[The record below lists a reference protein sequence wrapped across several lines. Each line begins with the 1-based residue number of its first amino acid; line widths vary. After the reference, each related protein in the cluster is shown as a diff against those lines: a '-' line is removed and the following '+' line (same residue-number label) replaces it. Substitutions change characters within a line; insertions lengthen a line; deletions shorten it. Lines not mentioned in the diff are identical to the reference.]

1 MNEFINIGWTKDE
14 IAKKIANEFPHGS
27 YVNLGIGMPELVS
40 KFVDE
45 SKEIIYHSENGLLGM
60 GPPAN
65 ENELDFE
72 LINAGKKPVTILPG
86 GSNCHHADSFSM
98 IRGGHIDYCVLG
110 AMEVSEKGDLANWT
124 TNNPTFPPG
133 VGGAMDLAAGAKQV
147 WVLTEH
153 VTRDGKPKIVTN
165 CSYPLTSAQCVKRI
179 FTDLAIIDISDAG
192 LTVLGMVDGI
202 SLEELQ
208 LLTEPTLVLSP
219 ESYKLKAPQI

>member
-1 MNEFINIGWTKDE
+1 MNEFINLGWTKDE
-14 IAKKIANEFPHGS
+14 IAKKITNEFPHGS

-86 GSNCHHADSFSM
+86 GSYCHHADSFSM

-110 AMEVSEKGDLANWT
+110 AMEVSEGGDLANWT
-124 TNNPTFPPG
+124 TGKGIPA
-133 VGGAMDLAAGAKQV
+133 VGGAMDLVVGAKNVFVMSQHTTKDGSPKFLKNCSLP
-147 WVLTEH
+147 LTGKSV
-153 VTRDGKPKIVTN
+153 VTRVYSN
-165 CSYPLTSAQCVKRI
+165 
-179 FTDLAIIDISDAG
+179 LAILDVTSEG
-192 LTVLGMVDGI
+192 F
-202 SLEELQ
+202 
-208 LLTEPTLVLSP
+208 
-219 ESYKLKAPQI
+219 KLKEMCEQIDFDLLQKVTEAKIISN

>member
-1 MNEFINIGWTKDE
+1 MNEFINLGWTKDE

-65 ENELDFE
+65 ENELDYE

-86 GSNCHHADSFSM
+86 GSYCHHADSFSM

-110 AMEVSEKGDLANWT
+110 AMEVSEGGDLANWT
-124 TNNPTFPPG
+124 TGKGIPA
-133 VGGAMDLAAGAKQV
+133 VGGAMDLVVGAKNVFVMSQHTTKDGSPKFLKNCSLP
-147 WVLTEH
+147 LTGKSV
-153 VTRDGKPKIVTN
+153 VTRVYSNLAVLDVT
-165 CSYPLTSAQCVKRI
+165 
-179 FTDLAIIDISDAG
+179 
-192 LTVLGMVDGI
+192 
-202 SLEELQ
+202 
-208 LLTEPTLVLSP
+208 P
-219 ESYKLKAPQI
+219 EGFKLKEMCEQIDFDLLQKVTEAKIISN

>member
-1 MNEFINIGWTKDE
+1 MNEFINLGWTKDE

-86 GSNCHHADSFSM
+86 GSYCHHADSFSM

-110 AMEVSEKGDLANWT
+110 AMEVSEGGDLANWT
-124 TNNPTFPPG
+124 TGKGIPA
-133 VGGAMDLAAGAKQV
+133 VGGAMDLVVGAKNVFVMSQHTTKDGSPKFLKNCSLP
-147 WVLTEH
+147 LTGKSV
-153 VTRDGKPKIVTN
+153 VTRVYSN
-165 CSYPLTSAQCVKRI
+165 
-179 FTDLAIIDISDAG
+179 LAILDVTSEG
-192 LTVLGMVDGI
+192 F
-202 SLEELQ
+202 
-208 LLTEPTLVLSP
+208 
-219 ESYKLKAPQI
+219 KLKEMCEQIDFDLLQKVTDAKIISI

>member
-1 MNEFINIGWTKDE
+1 MNEFINLGWTKDE

-86 GSNCHHADSFSM
+86 GSYCHHADSFSM

-110 AMEVSEKGDLANWT
+110 AMEVSEGGDLANWT
-124 TNNPTFPPG
+124 TGKGIPA
-133 VGGAMDLAAGAKQV
+133 VGGAMDLVVGAKNVFVMSQHTTKDGSPKFLKNCSLP
-147 WVLTEH
+147 LTGKSV
-153 VTRDGKPKIVTN
+153 VTRVYSN
-165 CSYPLTSAQCVKRI
+165 
-179 FTDLAIIDISDAG
+179 LAILDV
-192 LTVLGMVDGI
+192 T
-202 SLEELQ
+202 
-208 LLTEPTLVLSP
+208 P
-219 ESYKLKAPQI
+219 EGFKLKEICEQINFDLLQKVTDAKIISN

>member
-65 ENELDFE
+65 ENELDYE

-86 GSNCHHADSFSM
+86 GSYCHHADSFSM

-110 AMEVSEKGDLANWT
+110 AMEVSEGGDLANWT
-124 TNNPTFPPG
+124 TGKGIPA
-133 VGGAMDLAAGAKQV
+133 VGGAMDLVVGAKNVFVMSQHTTKDGSPKFLKNCSLP
-147 WVLTEH
+147 LTGKSV
-153 VTRDGKPKIVTN
+153 VTRIYSNLAVLDVT
-165 CSYPLTSAQCVKRI
+165 
-179 FTDLAIIDISDAG
+179 
-192 LTVLGMVDGI
+192 
-202 SLEELQ
+202 
-208 LLTEPTLVLSP
+208 TEGF
-219 ESYKLKAPQI
+219 KLKEICEQIDFDLLQKVTEAKIISN

>member
-1 MNEFINIGWTKDE
+1 MNEFINLGWTKDE

-86 GSNCHHADSFSM
+86 GSYCHHADSFSM

-110 AMEVSEKGDLANWT
+110 AMEVSEGGDLANWT
-124 TNNPTFPPG
+124 TGKGIPA
-133 VGGAMDLAAGAKQV
+133 VGGAMDLVVGAKNVFVMSQHTTKKGNPKFLKNCSLP
-147 WVLTEH
+147 LTGKSV
-153 VTRDGKPKIVTN
+153 VTRVYSN
-165 CSYPLTSAQCVKRI
+165 
-179 FTDLAIIDISDAG
+179 LAILDV
-192 LTVLGMVDGI
+192 T
-202 SLEELQ
+202 
-208 LLTEPTLVLSP
+208 P
-219 ESYKLKAPQI
+219 EGFKLKEKWEQIDFDLLQKVTEAKIISN

>member
-1 MNEFINIGWTKDE
+1 MNEFINLGWTKDE

-86 GSNCHHADSFSM
+86 GSYCHHADSFSM

-110 AMEVSEKGDLANWT
+110 AMEVSEGGDLANWT
-124 TNNPTFPPG
+124 TGKGIPA
-133 VGGAMDLAAGAKQV
+133 VGGAMDLVVGAKNVFVMSQHTTKDGSPKFLKNCSLPLTGKSV
-147 WVLTEH
+147 VTRVYSNLAILEVTSEGFKLKEMCEQIDFDLLQKLTEA
-153 VTRDGKPKIVTN
+153 KI
-165 CSYPLTSAQCVKRI
+165 
-179 FTDLAIIDISDAG
+179 ISN
-192 LTVLGMVDGI
+192 
-202 SLEELQ
+202 
-208 LLTEPTLVLSP
+208 
-219 ESYKLKAPQI
+219 

>member
-1 MNEFINIGWTKDE
+1 MNEFINLGWTKDE

-86 GSNCHHADSFSM
+86 GSYCHHADSFSM

-110 AMEVSEKGDLANWT
+110 AMEVSEGGDLANWT
-124 TNNPTFPPG
+124 TGKGIPA
-133 VGGAMDLAAGAKQV
+133 VGGAMDLVVGAKNVFVMSQHTTKDGSPKFLKNCSLP
-147 WVLTEH
+147 LTGKSV
-153 VTRDGKPKIVTN
+153 VTRVYSN
-165 CSYPLTSAQCVKRI
+165 
-179 FTDLAIIDISDAG
+179 LAILDVTSEG
-192 LTVLGMVDGI
+192 F
-202 SLEELQ
+202 
-208 LLTEPTLVLSP
+208 
-219 ESYKLKAPQI
+219 KLKEMCEQIDFDLLQKVTEAKIISNKS

>member
-1 MNEFINIGWTKDE
+1 MNEFINLGWTKDE

-86 GSNCHHADSFSM
+86 GSYCHHADSFSM

-110 AMEVSEKGDLANWT
+110 AMEVSEGGDLANWT
-124 TNNPTFPPG
+124 TGKGIPAI
-133 VGGAMDLAAGAKQV
+133 GGAMDLVVGAKNVFVMSQHTTKDGSPKFLKNCSLP
-147 WVLTEH
+147 LTGKSV
-153 VTRDGKPKIVTN
+153 VTRVYSN
-165 CSYPLTSAQCVKRI
+165 
-179 FTDLAIIDISDAG
+179 LAILDVTSEG
-192 LTVLGMVDGI
+192 F
-202 SLEELQ
+202 
-208 LLTEPTLVLSP
+208 
-219 ESYKLKAPQI
+219 KLKEMCEQIDFDLLQKVTEAKIISN

>member
-1 MNEFINIGWTKDE
+1 MNEFINLGWTKDE
-14 IAKKIANEFPHGS
+14 IAKKIANEFPHGT

-86 GSNCHHADSFSM
+86 GSYCHHADSFSM

-110 AMEVSEKGDLANWT
+110 AMEVSEGGDLANWT
-124 TNNPTFPPG
+124 TGKGIPA
-133 VGGAMDLAAGAKQV
+133 VGGAMDLVVGAKNVFVMSQHTTKDGSPKFLKNCSLP
-147 WVLTEH
+147 LTGKSV
-153 VTRDGKPKIVTN
+153 VTRVYSNLAVLDVT
-165 CSYPLTSAQCVKRI
+165 
-179 FTDLAIIDISDAG
+179 
-192 LTVLGMVDGI
+192 
-202 SLEELQ
+202 
-208 LLTEPTLVLSP
+208 P
-219 ESYKLKAPQI
+219 EGFKLKEMCEQIDLDLLQKVTEAKIISN

>member
-1 MNEFINIGWTKDE
+1 MNELINLGWTKDE

-86 GSNCHHADSFSM
+86 GSYCHHADSFSM

-110 AMEVSEKGDLANWT
+110 AMEVSEGGDLANWT
-124 TNNPTFPPG
+124 TGKGIPA
-133 VGGAMDLAAGAKQV
+133 VGGAMDLVVGAKNVFVMSQHTTKDGSPKFLKNCSLP
-147 WVLTEH
+147 LTGKSV
-153 VTRDGKPKIVTN
+153 VTRVYSN
-165 CSYPLTSAQCVKRI
+165 
-179 FTDLAIIDISDAG
+179 LAILDVTSEG
-192 LTVLGMVDGI
+192 F
-202 SLEELQ
+202 
-208 LLTEPTLVLSP
+208 
-219 ESYKLKAPQI
+219 KLKEMCEQIDFDLLQKVTEAKIISN

>member
-1 MNEFINIGWTKDE
+1 MNEFINLGWTKDE

-40 KFVDE
+40 KFVDA

-86 GSNCHHADSFSM
+86 GSYCHHADSFSM

-110 AMEVSEKGDLANWT
+110 AMEVSEGGDLANWT
-124 TNNPTFPPG
+124 TGKGIPA
-133 VGGAMDLAAGAKQV
+133 VGGAMDLVVGAKNVFVMSQHTTKDGSPKFLKNCSLP
-147 WVLTEH
+147 LTGKSV
-153 VTRDGKPKIVTN
+153 VTRVYSN
-165 CSYPLTSAQCVKRI
+165 
-179 FTDLAIIDISDAG
+179 LAILDV
-192 LTVLGMVDGI
+192 T
-202 SLEELQ
+202 
-208 LLTEPTLVLSP
+208 P
-219 ESYKLKAPQI
+219 EGFKLKEMCEQIDFDLLQKITEAKIISN

>member
-1 MNEFINIGWTKDE
+1 MNEFINLGWTKDE

-86 GSNCHHADSFSM
+86 GSYCHHADSFSM

-110 AMEVSEKGDLANWT
+110 AMEVSESGDLANWT
-124 TNNPTFPPG
+124 TGKGIPA
-133 VGGAMDLAAGAKQV
+133 VGGAMDLVVGAKNVFVMSQHTTKDGSPKFLKNCSLP
-147 WVLTEH
+147 LTGKSV
-153 VTRDGKPKIVTN
+153 VTRVYSN
-165 CSYPLTSAQCVKRI
+165 
-179 FTDLAIIDISDAG
+179 LAILDVTSEG
-192 LTVLGMVDGI
+192 F
-202 SLEELQ
+202 
-208 LLTEPTLVLSP
+208 
-219 ESYKLKAPQI
+219 KLKEMCEQIDFDLLQKVTEAKIISN

>member
-1 MNEFINIGWTKDE
+1 MNEFINLGWTKDE

-86 GSNCHHADSFSM
+86 GSYCHHADSFSM

-110 AMEVSEKGDLANWT
+110 AMEVSEGGDLANWT
-124 TNNPTFPPG
+124 TGKGIPA
-133 VGGAMDLAAGAKQV
+133 VGGAMDLVVGAKNVFVMSQHTTKDGSPKFLKNCSLP
-147 WVLTEH
+147 LTGKSV
-153 VTRDGKPKIVTN
+153 VTRVYSN
-165 CSYPLTSAQCVKRI
+165 
-179 FTDLAIIDISDAG
+179 LAILDV
-192 LTVLGMVDGI
+192 T
-202 SLEELQ
+202 
-208 LLTEPTLVLSP
+208 P
-219 ESYKLKAPQI
+219 EGFKLKEMSEKIEFDLLQKVTEAKIITN

>member
-1 MNEFINIGWTKDE
+1 MNEFINLGWTKDE

-40 KFVDE
+40 KFVDD

-86 GSNCHHADSFSM
+86 GSYCHHADSFSM

-110 AMEVSEKGDLANWT
+110 AMEVSEGGDLANWT
-124 TNNPTFPPG
+124 TGKGIPA
-133 VGGAMDLAAGAKQV
+133 VGGAMDLVVGAKNVFVMSQHTTKDGSPKFLKNCSLP
-147 WVLTEH
+147 LTGKSV
-153 VTRDGKPKIVTN
+153 VTRVYSN
-165 CSYPLTSAQCVKRI
+165 
-179 FTDLAIIDISDAG
+179 LAILDV
-192 LTVLGMVDGI
+192 T
-202 SLEELQ
+202 
-208 LLTEPTLVLSP
+208 P
-219 ESYKLKAPQI
+219 EGFKLKEMSEKIDFDLLQKVTEAKIITN

>member
-14 IAKKIANEFPHGS
+14 IAKKIANEFPHSS
-27 YVNLGIGMPELVS
+27 YVNLGVGMPELVS

-86 GSNCHHADSFSM
+86 GSYCHHADSFSM

-110 AMEVSEKGDLANWT
+110 AMEVSEGGDLANWT
-124 TNNPTFPPG
+124 TGKGIPA
-133 VGGAMDLAAGAKQV
+133 VGGAMDLVVGAKNVFVMSQHTTKDGSPKFLKNCSLP
-147 WVLTEH
+147 LTGKSV
-153 VTRDGKPKIVTN
+153 VTRVYSN
-165 CSYPLTSAQCVKRI
+165 
-179 FTDLAIIDISDAG
+179 LAILDI
-192 LTVLGMVDGI
+192 T
-202 SLEELQ
+202 
-208 LLTEPTLVLSP
+208 P
-219 ESYKLKAPQI
+219 EGFKLKEMFEKIDFILLQKVTEAKIITN

>member
-1 MNEFINIGWTKDE
+1 MNEFINLGWTKDE
-14 IAKKIANEFPHGS
+14 IAKKIADEFPHGS

-86 GSNCHHADSFSM
+86 GSYCHHADSFSM

-110 AMEVSEKGDLANWT
+110 AMEVSEGGDLANWT
-124 TNNPTFPPG
+124 TGKGIPA
-133 VGGAMDLAAGAKQV
+133 VGGAMDLVVGAKNVFVMSQHTTKDGSPKFLKNCSLP
-147 WVLTEH
+147 LTGKSV
-153 VTRDGKPKIVTN
+153 VTRVYSN
-165 CSYPLTSAQCVKRI
+165 
-179 FTDLAIIDISDAG
+179 LAILDVTSEG
-192 LTVLGMVDGI
+192 F
-202 SLEELQ
+202 
-208 LLTEPTLVLSP
+208 
-219 ESYKLKAPQI
+219 KLKEMCEQIDFDLLQKVTEAKIISN

>member
-1 MNEFINIGWTKDE
+1 MNEFVNIGWTKDE

-65 ENELDFE
+65 ENELDYE

-86 GSNCHHADSFSM
+86 GSYCHHADSFSM

-110 AMEVSEKGDLANWT
+110 AMEVSEGGDLANWT
-124 TNNPTFPPG
+124 TGKGIPA
-133 VGGAMDLAAGAKQV
+133 VGGAMDLVVGAKNVFVMSQHTTKDGSPKFLKNCSLP
-147 WVLTEH
+147 LTGKSV
-153 VTRDGKPKIVTN
+153 VTRVYSN
-165 CSYPLTSAQCVKRI
+165 
-179 FTDLAIIDISDAG
+179 LAILDV
-192 LTVLGMVDGI
+192 T
-202 SLEELQ
+202 
-208 LLTEPTLVLSP
+208 P
-219 ESYKLKAPQI
+219 EGFKLKEMCEQIDFDLLQKVTEAKIISN

>member
-86 GSNCHHADSFSM
+86 GSYCHHADSFSM

-110 AMEVSEKGDLANWT
+110 AMEVSEGGDLANWT
-124 TNNPTFPPG
+124 TGKGIPA
-133 VGGAMDLAAGAKQV
+133 VGGAMDLVVGAKNVFVMSQHTTKDGSPKFLKNCSLP
-147 WVLTEH
+147 LTGKSV
-153 VTRDGKPKIVTN
+153 VTRVYSN
-165 CSYPLTSAQCVKRI
+165 
-179 FTDLAIIDISDAG
+179 LAILDVTSEGFRLKEMCEQIDFDLLQKVTEAKIISN
-192 LTVLGMVDGI
+192 
-202 SLEELQ
+202 
-208 LLTEPTLVLSP
+208 
-219 ESYKLKAPQI
+219 

>member
-1 MNEFINIGWTKDE
+1 MNEFINLGWTKDE

-86 GSNCHHADSFSM
+86 GSYCHHADSFSM

-110 AMEVSEKGDLANWT
+110 AMEVSEVGDLANWT
-124 TNNPTFPPG
+124 TGKGIPA
-133 VGGAMDLAAGAKQV
+133 VGGAMDLVVGAKNVFVMSQHITKDGSPKFLKNCSLP
-147 WVLTEH
+147 LTGKSV
-153 VTRDGKPKIVTN
+153 VTRVYSN
-165 CSYPLTSAQCVKRI
+165 
-179 FTDLAIIDISDAG
+179 LAILDV
-192 LTVLGMVDGI
+192 T
-202 SLEELQ
+202 
-208 LLTEPTLVLSP
+208 P
-219 ESYKLKAPQI
+219 EGF

>member
-1 MNEFINIGWTKDE
+1 MNEFINLGWTKDE

-86 GSNCHHADSFSM
+86 GSYCHHADSFSM

-110 AMEVSEKGDLANWT
+110 AMEVSEGGDLANWT
-124 TNNPTFPPG
+124 TGKGIPA
-133 VGGAMDLAAGAKQV
+133 VGGAMDLVVGAKNVFVMSQHTTKDGSPKFLKNCSLP
-147 WVLTEH
+147 LTGKSV
-153 VTRDGKPKIVTN
+153 VTRIYSNLAVLDVT
-165 CSYPLTSAQCVKRI
+165 
-179 FTDLAIIDISDAG
+179 
-192 LTVLGMVDGI
+192 
-202 SLEELQ
+202 
-208 LLTEPTLVLSP
+208 P
-219 ESYKLKAPQI
+219 EGFKLKEMCEQIDFDLLQKVTEAKIISN

>member
-1 MNEFINIGWTKDE
+1 MNEFINLGWTKDE

-86 GSNCHHADSFSM
+86 GSYCHHADSFSM

-110 AMEVSEKGDLANWT
+110 AMEISEGGDLANWT
-124 TNNPTFPPG
+124 TGKGIPA
-133 VGGAMDLAAGAKQV
+133 VGGAMDLVVGAKNVFVMSQHTTKDGSPKFLKNCTLP
-147 WVLTEH
+147 LTGKSV
-153 VTRDGKPKIVTN
+153 VTRVYSN
-165 CSYPLTSAQCVKRI
+165 
-179 FTDLAIIDISDAG
+179 LAILDVTSEG
-192 LTVLGMVDGI
+192 F
-202 SLEELQ
+202 
-208 LLTEPTLVLSP
+208 
-219 ESYKLKAPQI
+219 KLKEMCEQIDFDLLQKVTEAKIISN

>member
-1 MNEFINIGWTKDE
+1 MNEFINLGWTKDE

-86 GSNCHHADSFSM
+86 GSYCHHADSFSM

-110 AMEVSEKGDLANWT
+110 AMEVSEGGDLANWT
-124 TNNPTFPPG
+124 TGKGIPA
-133 VGGAMDLAAGAKQV
+133 VGGAMDLVVGAKNVFVMSQHTTKDGSPKFLKNCSLP
-147 WVLTEH
+147 LTGKSV
-153 VTRDGKPKIVTN
+153 VTRVYSN
-165 CSYPLTSAQCVKRI
+165 
-179 FTDLAIIDISDAG
+179 LAILDV
-192 LTVLGMVDGI
+192 TPDGF
-202 SLEELQ
+202 
-208 LLTEPTLVLSP
+208 
-219 ESYKLKAPQI
+219 KLKEMCEQIDFDLLQKVTEAKIISN

>member
-1 MNEFINIGWTKDE
+1 MNEFINLGWTKDE

-40 KFVDE
+40 KFVNE

-86 GSNCHHADSFSM
+86 GSYCHHADSFSM

-110 AMEVSEKGDLANWT
+110 AMEVSEGGDLANWT
-124 TNNPTFPPG
+124 TGKGIPA
-133 VGGAMDLAAGAKQV
+133 VGGAMDLVVGAKNVFVMSQHTTKDGSPKFLKNCSLP
-147 WVLTEH
+147 LTGKSV
-153 VTRDGKPKIVTN
+153 VTRVYSN
-165 CSYPLTSAQCVKRI
+165 
-179 FTDLAIIDISDAG
+179 LAILDVTSEG
-192 LTVLGMVDGI
+192 F
-202 SLEELQ
+202 
-208 LLTEPTLVLSP
+208 
-219 ESYKLKAPQI
+219 KLKEMCEQIDFDLLQKVTEAKIISN